1 MIIDMNRLDSKTRTA
16 VISALVEGCS
26 IRSTVRMTG
35 VSKKT
40 VMRLLIEAGAVASKY
55 QDQVFRNLTCKRIQ
69 VDELWAFIVA
79 KQKNVTPEIVAKNP
93 NAGDIWLWIAIDADT
108 KIVPTWMLGG
118 RDAGVA
124 SQFLYDLRQRLANR
138 VQLTSDGHK
147 AYLVGMDYAFSGMN
161 VDYAMLVKIYGETAE
176 AQKRYSPAE
185 CIGCKRETVIGK
197 PDPKHISTSF
207 AERQNLSV
215 RMGLRRYTRLT
226 NAFSRKIE
234 NHSAAVALYYFA
246 YNFIKIHGTLRCT
259 PAMAAGVTDRLWEVS
274 DLVALLEADERGLER
289 AA

>member
-1 MIIDMNRLDSKTRTA
+1 
-16 VISALVEGCS
+16 VG
-26 IRSTVRMTG
+26 
-35 VSKKT
+35 
-40 VMRLLIEAGAVASKY
+40 
-55 QDQVFRNLTCKRIQ
+55 
-69 VDELWAFIVA
+69 FIGA
-79 KQKNVTPEIVAKNP
+79 KQKNVTPEIASKNP

-147 AYLVGMDYAFSGMN
+147 AYLLGVDYAFSGMN
-161 VDYAMLVKIYGETAE
+161 IDYAMLVKIYGETAE

-185 CIGCKRETVIGK
+185 CIGCKRETVIGN